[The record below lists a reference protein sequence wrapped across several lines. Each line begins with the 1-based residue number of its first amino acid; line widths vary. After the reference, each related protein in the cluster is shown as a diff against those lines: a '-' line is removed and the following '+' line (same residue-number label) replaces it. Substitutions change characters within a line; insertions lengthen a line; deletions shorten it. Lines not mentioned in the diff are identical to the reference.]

1 MRLEHVRE
9 FMIAR
14 KRANFMLNK
23 AVFTG
28 IAGSYDEEN
37 QRSAAGNLPLAAD

>member
-1 MRLEHVRE
+1 MTNTLFLEHVRE

-28 IAGSYDEEN
+28 VASSYDEEN
-37 QRSAAGNLPLAAD
+37 QRNSA